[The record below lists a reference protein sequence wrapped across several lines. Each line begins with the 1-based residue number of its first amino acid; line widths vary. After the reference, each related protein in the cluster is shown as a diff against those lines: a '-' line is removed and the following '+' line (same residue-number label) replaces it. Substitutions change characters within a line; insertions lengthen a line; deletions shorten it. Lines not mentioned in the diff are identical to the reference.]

1 MVVVQWW
8 RAGGEGRDARASG
21 GGEGAAKE
29 ARAVAARLVAR
40 VTAVWIGSEVGGY
53 GIGGRAAAADD
64 GEGARMMAQG

>member
-1 MVVVQWW
+1 M
-8 RAGGEGRDARASG
+8 
-21 GGEGAAKE
+21 
-29 ARAVAARLVAR
+29 VAR